1 MPLPGA
7 APKPVWLDQRTTPNA
22 TGCRIST
29 AQLLSRSEF
38 PVTLTGAVLE
48 ALAYA
53 EAMRGRE
60 QEV

>member
-1 MPLPGA
+1 V
-7 APKPVWLDQRTTPNA
+7 KFEWLRQARFISAT
-22 TGCRIST
+22 TGCRILT